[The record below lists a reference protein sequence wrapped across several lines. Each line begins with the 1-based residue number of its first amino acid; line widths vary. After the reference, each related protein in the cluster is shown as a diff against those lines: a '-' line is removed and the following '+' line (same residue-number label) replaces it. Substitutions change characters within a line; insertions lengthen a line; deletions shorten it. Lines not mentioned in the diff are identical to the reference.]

1 MWASY
6 KKSKSYANLATST
19 SFAQYGSFLCSFRL
33 SDTVS
38 DSASRSVIMVNVA
51 SSSRS
56 EHPWIG
62 TTGATNPVTGNRP
75 LFVTFPSMGKGGHQ
89 VKTANIRFVAAEGP
103 GVIMFY
109 VNRPKTKHAKI
120 VRQHVFYLAT
130 CSKNTLL
137 RNTQSIQHGVNCDS
151 NLNGAMACLR
161 SILIYEAPLIN
172 CRSCSNHLQP
182 QSQMPQWHY
191 ITHRAPPPIRG
202 SLRPIPIFVPQ
213 LMIRIS

>member
-1 MWASY
+1 VNVDTVASIVAHLLSIGAHFHRARGLAPDATLYITKQGRGTHLKSEKGNDRLSEIISNGCGIKGHIKAKCRSNHMWASY

-62 TTGATNPVTGNRP
+62 TTGATNPVTRNRP

-109 VNRPKTKHAKI
+109 VNRPKAKHAKI

-137 RNTQSIQHGVNCDS
+137 RNTQ
-151 NLNGAMACLR
+151 
-161 SILIYEAPLIN
+161 
-172 CRSCSNHLQP
+172 
-182 QSQMPQWHY
+182 
-191 ITHRAPPPIRG
+191 
-202 SLRPIPIFVPQ
+202 
-213 LMIRIS
+213 